1 MSCEVA
7 AMLVRSGAKILYV
20 WAMRVSNSLIMGNNR
35 SLYRGELPAT
45 GWHSHAAPVLLIG
58 VSGRFVLRF
67 SHGHTES
74 CYSAW
79 IDSGVEHVLD
89 ACGEQ
94 VATMYLEPDAPDARR
109 WRAHFATHGGIVLDP
124 CIRAQARSNMDTY
137 LRNFDL
143 DTLLRSGCAD
153 VAPLDPRVAQSVNAL
168 RRPDGAAP
176 GRAAL
181 AQASGLSESR
191 FNHLFRAEMGVS
203 FRSYRVWSQVRGAMG
218 ALSADSRLTQAA
230 LAGGFVDSS
239 HFSRMFRQTFGMTPS
254 SVLKP
259 LRDVTLI

>member
-1 MSCEVA
+1 MDIGGVSCEVA

-45 GWHSHAAPVLLIG
+45 RWHSHAAPVLLIG
-58 VSGRFVLRF
+58 LSGRFVLRF

-153 VAPLDPRVAQSVNAL
+153 VAPLDPGSAQECE
-168 RRPDGAAP
+168 RP
-176 GRAAL
+176 
-181 AQASGLSESR
+181 AQARWCCTGAGR
-191 FNHLFRAEMGVS
+191 IGPGVACQS
-203 FRSYRVWSQVRGAMG
+203 PAS
-218 ALSADSRLTQAA
+218 TTC
-230 LAGGFVDSS
+230 FVP
-239 HFSRMFRQTFGMTPS
+239 RWG
-254 SVLKP
+254 
-259 LRDVTLI
+259 